1 MNYKLLQEV
10 IKLLQEF
17 DNNDFQQENQ
27 LAAFLHWAYNK
38 EAKKNS
44 IEEIIKEQNWT
55 NKNKGR
61 SIESEINTLIVHLSK
76 YAKIYSKEILDNSGF
91 TSQEDFIYLIT
102 LKSFGAMT
110 KVELIRKNI
119 QEKPAGIKIINRLIK
134 KGYILQSDS
143 LIDKRNK
150 IVAITELGLKEL
162 DEKEP
167 LIKKITHLV
176 TGDLT
181 LEEKNKLVYL
191 LQKLDNFHNPIYMKS
206 EL

>member
-1 MNYKLLQEV
+1 MNYKLLQKV

-167 LIKKITHLV
+167 VIKKITHLV

>member
-1 MNYKLLQEV
+1 MNYDLLQEV
-10 IKLLQEF
+10 INLLEEF
-17 DNNDFQQENQ
+17 DNNKVIKERN
-27 LAAFLHWAYNK
+27 LATFLHWAYNK
-38 EAKKNS
+38 EGKKN
-44 IEEIIKEQNWT
+44 IIKEQSWI
-55 NKNKGR
+55 NKDKGR

-76 YAKIYSKEILDNSGF
+76 YAKIHSKEILVNSGF

-102 LKSFGAMT
+102 LKSFGAMN
-110 KVELIRKNI
+110 KVDLIRKNI

-162 DEKEP
+162 DKKQP
-167 LIKKITHLV
+167 VIKKITHLV

-181 LEEKNKLVYL
+181 FEEKNKLVYL